1 VRRDRAL
8 WSSERER
15 EMPSLDLCERE
26 SSCELRDEIER
37 ELRRSKLPLA
47 QGPENYLTT
56 LGLMY
61 AVFPCISV

>member
-1 VRRDRAL
+1 
-8 WSSERER
+8 
-15 EMPSLDLCERE
+15 MPSLDLCERE

-47 QGPENYLTT
+47 QGPENHLTT